1 METLLII
8 EDDRGIQNQLKWA
21 FDDYTVIPAHDRDS
35 ALIALRR
42 YEPKVVALD
51 LGLPPDPDNSS
62 EGFKI
67 LQEILSIAPKTKII
81 VMTGNDEKDSAH
93 QAIKMGAI
101 DFHHKPL
108 NESDL
113 SVIIN
118 RAMFIA
124 NLEIENETLKK
135 HSLEHNGFIGHS
147 PKIQRVCE
155 LIERIAPTDVS
166 TLLLGESGTGKE
178 VLARSIHESS
188 DRKDQPFI
196 AINCASIPENLLESE
211 LFGYERGAF
220 TGAVKMTKG
229 KVECAEGGTLF
240 LDEIGDMPLALQ
252 AKILRFLQEKVITRI
267 GGRQEISV
275 NVRIVCATHQ
285 NLPEMVTEKSF
296 REDMFYRISEMTIN
310 IPPLRERDEDIILI
324 ARAALQ
330 KNCEQMGKQINGF
343 TEDAIQALMQ
353 YPWPGNV
360 RELQNRVKSACIMA
374 DGKNITVQDLALP
387 ITQDTPTLDINL
399 KHVRE
404 AAEKQAICRALSMSD
419 GNMSNTAG
427 LLGITRPTLY
437 ALLDKFSLR
446 KKSE

>member
-8 EDDRGIQNQLKWA
+8 EDDRGIQKQLKWA
-21 FDDYTVIPAHDRDS
+21 FGDYNVVHAFDKAT
-35 ALIALRR
+35 ALAALRR
-42 YEPKVVALD
+42 YEPKVITLD
-51 LGLPPDPDNSS
+51 LGLPPDPDNAS
-62 EGFKI
+62 EGFETLK
-67 LQEILSIAPKTKII
+67 EILALAPKAKIVVI
-81 VMTGNDEKDSAH
+81 TGNDEKINAL
-93 QAIKMGAI
+93 QAIKMGAH
-101 DFHHKPL
+101 DFYHKPI
-108 NESDL
+108 DQDIL
-113 SVIIN
+113 SVIVS
-118 RAMFIA
+118 RAFFIA
-124 NLEIENETLKK
+124 NLELENESLKK
-135 HSLEHNGFIGHS
+135 HSLNHNGFIGHS

-178 VLARSIHESS
+178 VLARAIHDSS
-188 DRKDQPFI
+188 GRKDQPFV

-240 LDEIGDMPLALQ
+240 LDEIGDMPFSLQ

-267 GGRQEISV
+267 GGRQDIPV

-285 NLPEMVTEKSF
+285 NLQEMVAEKSF
-296 REDMFYRISEMTIN
+296 REDLFYRISEMTIN

-324 ARAALQ
+324 ARSVLQ
-330 KNCEQMGKQINGF
+330 ANCEQMGKQINGF
-343 TEDAIQALMQ
+343 TEEAIQALIQ

-374 DGKNITVQDLALP
+374 DGKNITVHDLALP
-387 ITQDTPTLDINL
+387 TNQEVVTMDINL

-404 AAEKQAICRALSMSD
+404 AAEKQAVSRALSISD

-437 ALLDKFSLR
+437 ALMEKFSLR
-446 KKSE
+446 K